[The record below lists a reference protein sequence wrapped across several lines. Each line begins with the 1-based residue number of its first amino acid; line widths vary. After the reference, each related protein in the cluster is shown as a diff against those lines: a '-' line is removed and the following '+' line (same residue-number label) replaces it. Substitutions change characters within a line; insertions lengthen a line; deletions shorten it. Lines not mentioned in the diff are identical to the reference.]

1 MKDEIGDL
9 TKQSNDDYDVYKILD
24 DWIDY
29 YNTDR
34 PKTNL
39 ASETPVKYYQYL
51 LNGGEIIRSKKY
63 KRKRKILKIKLY
75 SNLSL
80 TLGTVH
86 HIFLKFHF
94 RKIRIFPLFLKI
106 FLFIRFIIIIA
117 KKFKK

>member
-9 TKQSNDDYDVYKILD
+9 TKQINDDCDVYKILD

-34 PKTNL
+34 LNTNL
-39 ASETPVKYYQYL
+39 ASKIPVEYYQYL

-80 TLGTVH
+80 TLGTVNY
-86 HIFLKFHF
+86 FF
-94 RKIRIFPLFLKI
+94 
-106 FLFIRFIIIIA
+106 
-117 KKFKK
+117 